1 MRKKITTLADLEE
14 EYNKLLEI
22 NSNLRYELQN
32 SFNLNEDLR
41 KELKDTLK
49 ELRKSREDFNS
60 FYRRYD
66 DLEQKYKSLERKYE
80 EVKIRADKFAPMQR
94 QISDEQVKE
103 IKKLRS
109 EGKTY
114 KEIRIATG
122 WSNMTIARVLQGI
135 YDL

>member
-1 MRKKITTLADLEE
+1 MNKKITTLADLEE

-41 KELKDTLK
+41 KEIKLTRK
-49 ELRKSREDFNS
+49 ELRESREDFNS
-60 FYRRYD
+60 FFIRYSE
-66 DLEQKYKSLERKYE
+66 LEQNYKHLKSKYD
-80 EVKIRADKFAPMQR
+80 EVKIRADKFAPMKR
-94 QISDEQVKE
+94 QISDDQVKE

-114 KEIRIATG
+114 KEIRVLTG